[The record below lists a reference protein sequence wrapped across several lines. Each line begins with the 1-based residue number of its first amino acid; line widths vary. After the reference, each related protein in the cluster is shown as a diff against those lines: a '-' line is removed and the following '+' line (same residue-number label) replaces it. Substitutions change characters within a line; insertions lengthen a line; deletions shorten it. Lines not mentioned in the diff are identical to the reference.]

1 MIENMYITIVVALL
15 FIVVILYNKITPPL
29 LKVTNVQFM
38 SADYTKIC
46 KGIAMMLI
54 MIGHCTSY
62 FEGARL
68 LTPFGGIGVSIFLI
82 ASGYGLNES
91 YKRHGLS
98 CFWKKRVLK
107 VWIPYLI
114 VLLLFSPVKFKSVE
128 YLLGQMIGI
137 NCPYWFVTYILLWY
151 VAFYVSCR
159 WFSKYKT
166 IVLFM
171 FSLVSFFLYYE
182 LAAEQSLGFIIGV
195 LMSEHINEIKKIIAN
210 RRRLIIMSAWS
221 LFVIG
226 VVFLAVKQLPELR
239 QHQGDILYNAVQLMI
254 KCPISL
260 AIILGVYYMPYVID
274 KTFLALT
281 GLISYE
287 LYLVHFRLYG
297 YIGKSLI
304 LALSVIV
311 FSYMASWI
319 LYNINSA
326 ITKRL
331 TK

>member
-1 MIENMYITIVVALL
+1 
-15 FIVVILYNKITPPL
+15 
-29 LKVTNVQFM
+29 M

-91 YKRHGLS
+91 YKRHGLV
-98 CFWKKRVLK
+98 CFWKKRVLR

-128 YLLGQMIGI
+128 HLLGQMIGI

-151 VAFYVSCR
+151 VAFYVSCL
-159 WFSKYKT
+159 WFTKYKT
-166 IVLFM
+166 IILFL
-171 FSLVSFFLYYE
+171 FSLVSFFFYYE
-182 LAAEQSLGFIIGV
+182 LAAEQSLGFMIGV
-195 LMSEHINEIKKIIAN
+195 LMSEHINEIRKIIAD
-210 RRRLIIMSAWS
+210 RRRLVTILAWS

-226 VVFLAVKQLPELR
+226 VVFLGVKQLQVLR
-239 QHQGDILYNAVQLMI
+239 QHQGDILYSAVQLMI
-254 KCPISL
+254 KCPISIV
-260 AIILGVYYMPYVID
+260 IILGIYYMPYVID

-287 LYLVHFRLYG
+287 LYLIHFRLYG
-297 YIGKSLI
+297 YVGNSLI
-304 LALSVIV
+304 LAICVIV

>member
-1 MIENMYITIVVALL
+1 MIENMYIPIVVALI
-15 FIVVILYNKITPPL
+15 FIVAILYNKIIPPED
-29 LKVTNVQFM
+29 TCVQFM

-46 KGIAMMLI
+46 KGIAMVLI
-54 MIGHCTSY
+54 MIGHCTSH
-62 FEGARL
+62 FDGARL

-91 YKRHGLS
+91 YKRHGLV
-98 CFWKKRVLK
+98 CFWKKRVLR
-107 VWIPYLI
+107 VWVPYLI

-137 NCPYWFVTYILLWY
+137 NCPYWFVSYILLWY

-166 IVLFM
+166 IVLFL
-171 FSLVSFFLYYE
+171 FSLVSFFFYYE

-226 VVFLAVKQLPELR
+226 VVFLAVKQLPVLR

-311 FSYMASWI
+311 FSYVVSWM
-319 LYNINSA
+319 LYKINSA
-326 ITKRL
+326 INKRII
-331 TK
+331 